1 MENPTLDDSFRSWL
15 GAVSMDIGR
24 SDLLQVMEEE
34 DARLNLGRCMRSY
47 IAEILLALEYL
58 HVLGLVYCGLEPEN
72 VIVRDGGQVILSD
85 FDLSLHYEVS
95 PTLVTTPSLESE
107 PMSKNSTYCI
117 QPACIEPACVQPSCV
132 VLLPPLFS
140 SKSKKNSK
148 PKSEG
153 HGSAVDW
160 WTFGIFLYEL
170 MFGKTP
176 FKGSSNRDTRFNVV
190 GQPLRFPESL
200 IVNFAFGDLIRV
212 LLVKEPRHRSAYKRG
227 STEIKQHPFF
237 EGVNCVLIG
246 CATPPEISKPVEY
259 ERIVGI

>member
-1 MENPTLDDSFRSWL
+1 MAKWSLILSPAL
-15 GAVSMDIGR
+15 
-24 SDLLQVMEEE
+24 
-34 DARLNLGRCMRSY
+34 RLKLNCNWKFY

-58 HVLGLVYCGLEPEN
+58 HVLGLVYRGLKPEN
-72 VIVRDGGQVILSD
+72 VIVRDDGQVILSD

-140 SKSKKNSK
+140 SKTKKNSK
-148 PKSEG
+148 PKSEIG
-153 HGSAVDW
+153 NQVTPLPKLIVEPTNAQSMSFVGPREYLAP
-160 WTFGIFLYEL
+160 EL
-170 MFGKTP
+170 SK
-176 FKGSSNRDTRFNVV
+176 
-190 GQPLRFPESL
+190 PLRFPESL

-237 EGVNCVLIG
+237 EGANCVLIG
-246 CATPPEISKPVEY
+246 CATHPEISKPVEY